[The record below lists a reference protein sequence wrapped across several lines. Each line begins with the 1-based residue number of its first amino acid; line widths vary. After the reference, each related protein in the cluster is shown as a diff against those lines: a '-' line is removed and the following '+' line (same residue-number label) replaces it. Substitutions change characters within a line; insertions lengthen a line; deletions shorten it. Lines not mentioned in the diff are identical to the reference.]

1 MPTLAQQAI
10 AESLREEAAERARSG
25 APRTLAQQAIDQT
38 VAEDWQ
44 DDPAADER
52 WNAGV
57 EFVML
62 QLCAVLNVDP
72 KKVTWDAATE
82 TLDGDVQAVIRNI
95 MHTKYGEDWSPES
108 ATAL

>member
-10 AESLREEAAERARSG
+10 AESLREEAAERARTG

-38 VAEDWQ
+38 VAEEWQ

-57 EFVML
+57 NFAMK
-62 QLCAVLNVDP
+62 QLCAVLGVDP
-72 KKVTWDAATE
+72 QSVSWDAATE
-82 TLDGDVQAVIRNI
+82 TLDGDIQAVQLNI
-95 MHTKYGEDWSPES
+95 LRAKFGEDF
-108 ATAL
+108 